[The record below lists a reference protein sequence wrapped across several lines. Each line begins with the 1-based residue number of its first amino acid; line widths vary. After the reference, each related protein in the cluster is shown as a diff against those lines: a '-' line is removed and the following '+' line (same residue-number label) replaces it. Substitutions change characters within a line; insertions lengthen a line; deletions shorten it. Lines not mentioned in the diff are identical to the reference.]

1 MSDCDHPDYLEVVH
15 QAALGA
21 VSNDET
27 LVALL
32 RRTNTDLFMSALSDG
47 PSSVADTVIDA
58 IEAGLDSK
66 AAEPLLRDVGLLV
79 CDHIRDHFMNDVRE
93 DVQGAVDDPGDFA
106 EEMRRA
112 EERERARDMNRG
124 LR

>member
-32 RRTNTDLFMSALSDG
+32 RRTDTDLFMSVLSDG
-47 PSSVADTVIDA
+47 PSGIADASIEAIDA
-58 IEAGLDSK
+58 GLNSK

-79 CDHIRDHFMNDVRE
+79 CDHIRDYFMDDVRE
-93 DVQGAVDDPGDFA
+93 DVQGAVDDPSDFA

>member
-32 RRTNTDLFMSALSDG
+32 RRTSTDVLLSVLSDG
-47 PSSVADTVIDA
+47 PASLVDPAIDA
-58 IEAGLDSK
+58 IELGLESS
-66 AAEPLLRDVGLLV
+66 AAVPHLRDVGLLV
-79 CDHIRDHFMNDVRE
+79 CDCLRDHFIHDVRGDINAAILYPE
-93 DVQGAVDDPGDFA
+93 DFA